1 MSPAAYHDHGKE
13 KAGQRLRRGRTVDH
27 IRDMLK
33 WLKPGSDLAHVS
45 RQTRL
50 NEDLRLTAEDGLAL
64 VAMIEALSGRT
75 YGWERELTTLGD
87 LLDYLASQGIGS
99 EAPDL

>member
-1 MSPAAYHDHGKE
+1 MIMERKKRGKGS
-13 KAGQRLRRGRTVDH
+13 AGGRTVDH

-50 NEDLRLTAEDGLAL
+50 NEDLHLTAEDGLAM

-87 LLDYLASQGIGS
+87 LLDYLASQGIGA